1 VNGFAAVFIPSFA
14 TSQQDLVEERPF
26 VSIVTDYAY
35 ENTNLL
41 TWFMGEI
48 KIEML
53 SNLPVA
59 EMLQVAESL
68 ERMQYSEGESP
79 AKEYQ
84 RVGES
89 SCGNLA

>member
-1 VNGFAAVFIPSFA
+1 
-14 TSQQDLVEERPF
+14 
-26 VSIVTDYAY
+26 VSIVTNHAY
-35 ENTNLL
+35 ENTYLL

-48 KIEML
+48 RIEML

-68 ERMQYSEGESP
+68 EPMQYSEGESP
-79 AKEYQ
+79 AIKQQ